1 MMRLLHVEDDQD
13 IREVANM
20 ALTLSGKFEVLQ
32 CPSGEDALRKAPE
45 FDPEILLLD
54 VMMPGMSGPDTLKA
68 LREMP
73 QFSETPAIF
82 MTARAQPAEVEA
94 LKSLSALTVVVKPF
108 DPITLGDQ
116 IMAVLEERA

>member
-20 ALTLSGKFEVLQ
+20 ALTLSGKFEVMQ
-32 CPSGEDALRKAPE
+32 CPSGEAALRAAPG
-45 FDPEILLLD
+45 FDPEVLLLD

-68 LREMP
+68 LREMA
-73 QFSETPAIF
+73 QFRDTPAIF

-94 LKSLSALTVVVKPF
+94 LKALSALTVVVKPF

-116 IMAVLEERA
+116 IMAALEGAD

>member
-1 MMRLLHVEDDQD
+1 MLRLLHVEDDED

-32 CPSGEDALRKAPE
+32 CPSGEDALQKAPE
-45 FDPEILLLD
+45 FSPDVLLLD
-54 VMMPGMSGPDTLKA
+54 VMMPGMTGPETLSA
-68 LREMP
+68 LREMA
-73 QFSETPAIF
+73 QFRDTPAIF

-94 LKSLSALTVVVKPF
+94 LKAASALTVVVKPF

-116 IMAVLEERA
+116 ILEALGES